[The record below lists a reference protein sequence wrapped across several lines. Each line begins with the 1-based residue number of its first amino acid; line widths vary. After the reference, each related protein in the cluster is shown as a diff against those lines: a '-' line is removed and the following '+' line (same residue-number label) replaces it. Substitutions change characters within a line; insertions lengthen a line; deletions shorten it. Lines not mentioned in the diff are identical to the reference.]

1 MTNAATYPPLRQAM
15 EQHGLSP
22 RKSLGQHFLLD
33 PSIVARIAQLA
44 GQLDG
49 VTVVEVGPGP
59 GGLTRALLQTE
70 AAQIFAVEIDPRAIP
85 ILEDLKAYAPDRLH
99 IIQADALKQDMAAF
113 GSAPRQLVANL
124 PYNVG
129 TRLLVNWLAQA
140 AMWRRMTLMFQREVA
155 DRISAQP
162 GSAAYGRLSV
172 LAQFCASC
180 SIVMHVPAGAFTPPP
195 KIDSAVVDIRPHPEQ
210 PSPAL
215 FRAIGQV
222 TAAAFGQRRKMLRSA
237 LKTLHGERLLD
248 HAGIDP
254 SRRAET
260 LSVAEFTQ
268 LATLLS
274 GFEGK
279 SA

>member
-70 AAQIFAVEIDPRAIP
+70 AAQIFAIEIDPRAIP
-85 ILEDLKAYAPDRLH
+85 ILEDLKAQEPDRLH

-129 TRLLVNWLAQA
+129 TKLLVHWLAQA
-140 AMWRRMTLMFQREVA
+140 ALWRRMTLMFQREVA
-155 DRISAQP
+155 DRICAP
-162 GSAAYGRLSV
+162 AGSAAYGRLSV
-172 LAQFCASC
+172 LAQFCATC
-180 SIVMHVPAGAFTPPP
+180 SIVMNVPAGAFTPPP
-195 KIDSAVVDIRPHPEQ
+195 KIDSAVVDIRPHAEQ
-210 PSPAL
+210 PSSAL
-215 FRAIGQV
+215 FRAMGQV

-237 LKTLHGERLLD
+237 LKTFHGERLLD

-268 LATLLS
+268 LATLLHDIES
-274 GFEGK
+274 R

>member
-1 MTNAATYPPLRQAM
+1 M

-59 GGLTRALLQTE
+59 GGLTRALLRTE
-70 AAQIFAVEIDPRAIP
+70 AAQIFTVEIDPRAIP
-85 ILEDLKAYAPDRLH
+85 ILKDLKAYEPNRLH
-99 IIQADALKQDMAAF
+99 IIQADALRQDMAAF
-113 GSAPRQLVANL
+113 GTAPRQLVANL

-129 TRLLVNWLAQA
+129 TKLLVNSLAQA

-155 DRISAQP
+155 DRICAQA
-162 GSAAYGRLSV
+162 GTAAYGRLSV

-195 KIDSAVVDIRPHPEQ
+195 KIDSAVVDIRPHAEQ
-210 PSPAL
+210 PSAAL
-215 FRAIGQV
+215 FLAMGRV
-222 TAAAFGQRRKMLRSA
+222 TAAFGQRRKMLRSA
-237 LKTLHGERLLD
+237 LKTLHGETLLD
-248 HAGIDP
+248 RTGIDP

-268 LATLLS
+268 LATLLRDIES
-274 GFEGK
+274 E
-279 SA
+279 AA